1 MLKLSHTTRNTVFA
15 ALLATGL
22 ADWEVSYLFSIGR

>member
-1 MLKLSHTTRNTVFA
+1 MA

-22 ADWEVSYLFSIGR
+22 ADWYLRWRTRIEQTGWVVALSTI